1 MAAAAAPTSPALRAR
16 GSLLRDR
23 SITDPGTGRRVRLL
37 IELGLLFLLAP
48 LLIREAIF
56 TWRIPLPVVLQ
67 PLMLGFIAYML
78 WDPTFKLR
86 RELSHR
92 YPLPTLAA
100 ILATFALIGGA
111 VALWVAIELP
121 DRFLALPRANW
132 PVWLA
137 IMVLYPLLSVIPQE
151 LIYRTFFFHRYGPL
165 FGTSRWLAILTNGL
179 LFGFAHV
186 IFGSLVSIVL
196 TALLGFLLAWRYDAT
211 RSIWA
216 VWLEHSLYGCLIFTV
231 GLGHYFF
238 TGIASLR

>member
-1 MAAAAAPTSPALRAR
+1 MAAEAVQTSPLLGAR
-16 GSLLRDR
+16 GSLPRDR
-23 SITDPGTGRRVRLL
+23 DITHPANARRIRLL
-37 IELGLLFLLAP
+37 IELGLFFLVAP
-48 LLIREAIF
+48 MLIREAIF

-67 PLMLGFIAYML
+67 PLLLGFIAYML

-92 YPLPTLAA
+92 YPLPTLVA
-100 ILATFALIGGA
+100 ILGTFAVIASA

-121 DRFLALPRANW
+121 HRFLALPRGNW

-137 IMVLYPLLSVIPQE
+137 IMILYPLLSVIPQE

-165 FGTSRWLAILTNGL
+165 FGSSRWLAILTNGL
-179 LFGFAHV
+179 LFGFAHI
-186 IFGSLVSIVL
+186 IFGSVVSIVL
-196 TALLGFLLAWRYDAT
+196 TAFLGCLLAWRYDET
-211 RSIWA
+211 RALWA

-238 TGIASLR
+238 TGIASMR